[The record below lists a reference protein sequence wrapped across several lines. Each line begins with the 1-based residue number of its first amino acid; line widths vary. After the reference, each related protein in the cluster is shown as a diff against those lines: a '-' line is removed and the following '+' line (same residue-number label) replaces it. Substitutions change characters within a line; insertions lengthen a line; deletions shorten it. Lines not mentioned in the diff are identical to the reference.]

1 MPARSRRAASSRVAV
16 AVALSALAALG
27 ALAASG
33 CEGERITSP
42 LGHGVIRL
50 PSTSIRVGESVTVVA
65 GVQYDDGRFVSFA
78 EQGSSV
84 EYRSS
89 DATKLTINSSTGHA
103 SAVAPGTVTIT
114 AIVPQLTVLDT
125 SVTVV
130 Q

>member
-1 MPARSRRAASSRVAV
+1 MPARRGAGTSRVAV
-16 AVALSALAALG
+16 AVALG
-27 ALAASG
+27 AVVAIGPLIVSG

-50 PSTSIRVGESVTVVA
+50 PSTSISVGDSMTVVA
-65 GVQYDDGRFVSFA
+65 GVQFDDGRFVSFVQ
-78 EQGSSV
+78 QGSSV

-89 DATKLTINSSTGHA
+89 DATKLTVHA
-103 SAVAPGTVTIT
+103 SSGVATAVAPGTVTIT

-125 SVTVV
+125 TVTVT